1 MTHPDENRRL
11 MRFMLLSVA
20 AALATMAMK
29 ALAAVLT
36 GSVGLLSDALES
48 GVNLVAAVVGLIALR
63 VAAKPAD
70 YNHQFGHGKAEYLS
84 AAVEGT
90 MIFVAATAIL
100 WSSVDR
106 LLHPQAVDQPGI
118 GLALSTGASVI
129 NLAVGLALL
138 RAGRRHRS
146 ITLVADGNH
155 LLTDVW
161 TSVGVLAGV
170 GLVVLTGWDVLDPIV
185 AILVAVNILR
195 IGYGLVRQS
204 VMGMLD
210 VVLPEDDVAAVDAI
224 LDRYREDG
232 SVVILPPRTRE
243 AGRQR
248 FVYLTVRVPG
258 DWTVRAGHDLLDRLE
273 ADLRDALPGTTVFT
287 HLEPIRPSVVVSA
300 DEPRRR

>member
-1 MTHPDENRRL
+1 MTHADENRLL

-20 AALATMAMK
+20 AALVTIAMK
-29 ALAAVLT
+29 VIAAWLT

-106 LLHPQAVDQPGI
+106 LVHPQPVEQPGI
-118 GLALSTGASVI
+118 GLALSTAASVV
-129 NLAVGLALL
+129 NLAVGLALI

-170 GLVVLTGWDVLDPIV
+170 GLVVLTGWHVLDPVV

-195 IGYGLVRQS
+195 IGYGLVKQS
-204 VMGMLD
+204 VIGMLD
-210 VVLPEDDVAAVDAI
+210 VVLPPEDVAAVDAV
-224 LDRYREDG
+224 LERYRQGG
-232 SVVILPPRTRE
+232 SVVVLPPRTRQS
-243 AGRQR
+243 GRQR

-287 HLEPIRPSVVVSA
+287 HLEPIRPAVAVSA

>member
-1 MTHPDENRRL
+1 MTHADENRLL

-20 AALATMAMK
+20 AALVTIAMK
-29 ALAAVLT
+29 VIAAWLT

-106 LLHPQAVDQPGI
+106 LVHPQPVEQPGI
-118 GLALSTGASVI
+118 GLALSTAASVV
-129 NLAVGLALL
+129 NLAVGLALI

-170 GLVVLTGWDVLDPIV
+170 GLVVLTGWHVLDPVV

-195 IGYGLVRQS
+195 IGYGLVKQS
-204 VMGMLD
+204 VIGMLD
-210 VVLPEDDVAAVDAI
+210 VVLPPEDVAAVDAV
-224 LDRYREDG
+224 LERYRQGG
-232 SVVILPPRTRE
+232 SVVILPPRTRQS
-243 AGRQR
+243 GRQR

-287 HLEPIRPSVVVSA
+287 HLEPIRPAVAVSA

>member
-1 MTHPDENRRL
+1 MTHADENRLL

-20 AALATMAMK
+20 AALVTIAMK
-29 ALAAVLT
+29 VIAAWLT

-48 GVNLVAAVVGLIALR
+48 GVNFVAAVVGLIALR

-106 LLHPQAVDQPGI
+106 LVHPQPVEQPGI
-118 GLALSTGASVI
+118 GLALSTAASVV
-129 NLAVGLALL
+129 NLAVGLALI

-170 GLVVLTGWDVLDPIV
+170 GLVVLTGWDVLDPVV
-185 AILVAVNILR
+185 AILVALNILR
-195 IGYGLVRQS
+195 IGYGLVKQS
-204 VMGMLD
+204 VISMLD
-210 VVLPEDDVAAVDAI
+210 VVLPQEDVAAVDAV
-224 LDRYREDG
+224 LERYRQGG
-232 SVVILPPRTRE
+232 SVVILPPRTRQ

-287 HLEPIRPSVVVSA
+287 HLEPIRPGVVVSA
-300 DEPRRR
+300 DEPRKR

>member
-1 MTHPDENRRL
+1 MTHTDENRRL
-11 MRFMLLSVA
+11 MRYMLLSVA
-20 AALATMAMK
+20 AALVTILMK

-106 LLHPQAVDQPGI
+106 LLHPQAVEQPGI

-146 ITLVADGNH
+146 ITLVADGHH

-170 GLVVLTGWDVLDPIV
+170 GLVVLTGWDVLDPVV

-210 VVLPEDDVAAVDAI
+210 VVLPGEDVAEVDAI
-224 LDRYREDG
+224 LDRYREDD
-232 SVVILPPRTRE
+232 SVEILPPRTRE

-273 ADLRDALPGTTVFT
+273 ADLGDALPGTTVFT
-287 HLEPIRPSVVVSA
+287 HLEPIRPSVAFSA
-300 DEPRRR
+300 DEPRIR

>member
-1 MTHPDENRRL
+1 MTHADENRLL

-20 AALATMAMK
+20 AALVTIAMK
-29 ALAAVLT
+29 VIAAWLT

-106 LLHPQAVDQPGI
+106 LVHPQPVEQPGI
-118 GLALSTGASVI
+118 GLALSTAASVV
-129 NLAVGLALL
+129 NLAVGLALI

-170 GLVVLTGWDVLDPIV
+170 GLVVLTGWDVLDPVV

-195 IGYGLVRQS
+195 IGYGLVKQS
-204 VMGMLD
+204 VIGMLD
-210 VVLPEDDVAAVDAI
+210 VVLPPEDVAAVDAV
-224 LDRYREDG
+224 LERYRQGG
-232 SVVILPPRTRE
+232 SVVILPPRTRQS
-243 AGRQR
+243 GRQR

-287 HLEPIRPSVVVSA
+287 HLEPIRPAVAVSA

>member
-1 MTHPDENRRL
+1 MTHADENRLL

-20 AALATMAMK
+20 AALVTIAMK
-29 ALAAVLT
+29 VIAAWLT

-106 LLHPQAVDQPGI
+106 LVHPQPVEQPGI
-118 GLALSTGASVI
+118 GLALSTAASVV
-129 NLAVGLALL
+129 NLAVGLALI

-170 GLVVLTGWDVLDPIV
+170 GLVVLTGWDVLDPVV

-195 IGYGLVRQS
+195 IGYGLVKQS
-204 VMGMLD
+204 VIGMLD
-210 VVLPEDDVAAVDAI
+210 VVLPSEDVAAVDAV
-224 LDRYREDG
+224 LERYRQGG
-232 SVVILPPRTRE
+232 SVVILPPRTRQS
-243 AGRQR
+243 GRQR

-287 HLEPIRPSVVVSA
+287 HLEPIRPAVAVSA

>member
-1 MTHPDENRRL
+1 MTHADENRLL

-20 AALATMAMK
+20 AALVTIAMK
-29 ALAAVLT
+29 VIAAWLT

-48 GVNLVAAVVGLIALR
+48 GVNFVAAVVGLIALR

-106 LLHPQAVDQPGI
+106 LVHPQPVEQPGI
-118 GLALSTGASVI
+118 GLALSTAASVV
-129 NLAVGLALL
+129 NLAVGLALI

-170 GLVVLTGWDVLDPIV
+170 GLVVLTGWDVLDPVV
-185 AILVAVNILR
+185 AILVALNILR
-195 IGYGLVRQS
+195 IGYGLVKQS
-204 VMGMLD
+204 VISMLD
-210 VVLPEDDVAAVDAI
+210 VVLPQEDVAAVDAV
-224 LDRYREDG
+224 LERYRQGG
-232 SVVILPPRTRE
+232 SVVILPPRTRQ

-287 HLEPIRPSVVVSA
+287 HLEPIRPGVVVSA